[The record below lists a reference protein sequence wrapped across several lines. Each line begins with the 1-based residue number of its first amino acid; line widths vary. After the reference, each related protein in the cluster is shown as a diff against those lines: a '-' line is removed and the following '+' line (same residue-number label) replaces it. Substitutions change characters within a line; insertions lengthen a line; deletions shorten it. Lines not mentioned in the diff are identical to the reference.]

1 MLEKDIIQPLHSPW
15 ASPVVLV
22 PKKDGSTRFC
32 VDFRRVNVVTRKNA
46 YPISRVDD
54 SLDTLAGAKYFST
67 LDLISGY
74 WQVEVSPEDLE
85 KTAFCTHDGLFEFKI
100 MLFGLCNIP
109 ATFQRLMDRVLAGVQ
124 WSSCLVYLDDVIIYS
139 WEDIPEALEESEGC
153 L

>member
-1 MLEKDIIQPLHSPW
+1 M
-15 ASPVVLV
+15 
-22 PKKDGSTRFC
+22 
-32 VDFRRVNVVTRKNA
+32 
-46 YPISRVDD
+46 
-54 SLDTLAGAKYFST
+54 
-67 LDLISGY
+67 
-74 WQVEVSPEDLE
+74 EVSPEDLE
-85 KTAFCTHDGLFEFKI
+85 KMAFCTHDGLFEFKI